1 MYLISKLAKEAQ
13 LSRST
18 ILYYE
23 KLGLISGKRMENGYR
38 FYSEIDLQKLHL
50 IQKLQ
55 AGGLTLK
62 EIMICLESKMDRA
75 VLQNRLI
82 QLDREIEEKRKARDV
97 LAALLGEGDLSEWQR
112 SLDRLAPKAHLE
124 WLLKQGFDEKNA
136 YRLRW
141 LTKNMNEHDAYMSDF
156 FTVYETLKYW
166 GPGSEEDTN
175 SVLQKLE
182 VPPKNI
188 LEIGCG
194 KGVATEVLARNSSAT
209 ITAVDNEESALES
222 LNRDLKE
229 KGLENRVKTLC
240 ASMTE
245 LPFSKEEFD
254 VIWCETSIYIMGF
267 EEALRY
273 WRDFLKKSGFMVVND
288 LVWSN
293 DSPHPECREFWE
305 KEYPDIGKAERR
317 IQQAQKL
324 GYRFLFDQPLSWQGW
339 LNYYEPL
346 KERLEFLK
354 PTLGERTAW
363 QDLNREVDIIFQYP
377 KDINYNF
384 FVLEK
389 K

>member
-194 KGVATEVLARNSSAT
+194 KGVATEYLHE
-209 ITAVDNEESALES
+209 I
-222 LNRDLKE
+222 
-229 KGLENRVKTLC
+229 
-240 ASMTE
+240 
-245 LPFSKEEFD
+245 LP
-254 VIWCETSIYIMGF
+254 
-267 EEALRY
+267 LRL
-273 WRDFLKKSGFMVVND
+273 RLLTMKSQLWN
-288 LVWSN
+288 L
-293 DSPHPECREFWE
+293 
-305 KEYPDIGKAERR
+305 
-317 IQQAQKL
+317 
-324 GYRFLFDQPLSWQGW
+324 
-339 LNYYEPL
+339 
-346 KERLEFLK
+346 
-354 PTLGERTAW
+354 
-363 QDLNREVDIIFQYP
+363 
-377 KDINYNF
+377 
-384 FVLEK
+384 
-389 K
+389 